1 MLAFDELLQEP
12 VEGWRSAA
20 ACAGSDSEVFFPAP
34 EDQAGIDRAKAIC
47 ESCPVREACLQ
58 YALSTNQSDGVWG
71 GLDAQERR
79 RLRRRI
85 RDRERRK
92 LAS

>member
-1 MLAFDELLQEP
+1 MLAPDELLFEP
-12 VEGWRSAA
+12 DEGWRSSA
-20 ACAGSDSEVFFPAP
+20 ACAGSNSDVFFPAP
-34 EDQAGIDRAKAIC
+34 EDEAAIARAKAIC

-58 YALSTNQSDGVWG
+58 YALATNQSDGIWG
-71 GLDAQERR
+71 GMDSQERR

>member
-1 MLAFDELLQEP
+1 MLAFDELQYEP
-12 VEGWRSAA
+12 DEGWRNAA
-20 ACAGSDSEVFFPAP
+20 ACAGLDSDIFFPTT
-34 EDQAGIDRAKAIC
+34 EDQAATERAKSIC
-47 ESCPVREACLQ
+47 EACPVREACLQ

>member
-1 MLAFDELLQEP
+1 MLASDYVLYEP
-12 VEGWRSAA
+12 EEGWRSSA
-20 ACAGSDSEVFFPAP
+20 ACAGSDSDVFFPAV
-34 EDQAGIDRAKAIC
+34 EDEAGVAAAKEIC
-47 ESCPVREACLQ
+47 AACPVREVCLQ
-58 YALSTNQSDGVWG
+58 YSLSTNQSDGVWG

>member
-1 MLAFDELLQEP
+1 MASESILIEP
-12 VEGWRSAA
+12 REGWRAGA
-20 ACAGSDSEVFFPAP
+20 ACAGSDSDVFFPAP
-34 EDQAGIDRAKAIC
+34 EDEAAIIVAKEIC
-47 ESCPVREACLQ
+47 ASCPVREECLQ
-58 YALSTNQSDGVWG
+58 FALSTNQGDGIWG

-85 RDRERRK
+85 RDRERRQ

>member
-1 MLAFDELLQEP
+1 MLASDQLLHEP
-12 VEGWRSAA
+12 TAGWRTSA
-20 ACAGSDSEVFFPAP
+20 ACAGSDSDVFFPAP
-34 EDQAGIDRAKAIC
+34 EDADGIAAAKEIC
-47 ESCPVREACLQ
+47 ASCPVREACLE
-58 YALSTNQSDGVWG
+58 YALSTNQGDGVWG